1 MSHASEIRTPPA
13 ASAPPGDS
21 DVESSSTSRM
31 RRSESPIRSSTAFAD
46 PSASL
51 NSPSARCSKP
61 RTARRAAVPAWPGA
75 LTPSQS
81 SRSAVAAATETTFS
95 FNPTT
100 ARSSAICPAST
111 DRPAGSLV
119 ASVPAVSRSTSM
131 PTPSA
136 NVSATNEA
144 RLVASASIPSN
155 APALPLRR
163 TSGLSPEIERR
174 VADACDAWTCSMIS
188 SAPIRNAS
196 PTSTFRSRR
205 PTSASTLSEST
216 APSENTMNA
225 TPDQS
230 ARAAETSVSSSP
242 NSSPSTAHLPSAVAL
257 NAPLT
262 GE

>member
-1 MSHASEIRTPPA
+1 MSHASDTRTPPA
-13 ASAPPGDS
+13 ASAPAGDS
-21 DVESSSTSRM
+21 DVMSSSMSRI
-31 RRSESPIRSSTAFAD
+31 RRSESPILSSTAFAD

-51 NSPSARCSKP
+51 SSPSVRCSKP
-61 RTARRAAVPAWPGA
+61 RTARRVAVPAWPGA

-81 SRSAVAAATETTFS
+81 SRSAVAAATETTLS

-100 ARSSAICPAST
+100 ARSSAIRPTST
-111 DRPAGSLV
+111 DRPAGSVV
-119 ASVPAVSRSTSM
+119 ASVPAVSRSISM

-136 NVSATNEA
+136 NVSATSEA

-155 APALPLRR
+155 APSLPLRR

-174 VADACDAWTCSMIS
+174 VADACDASTCSMIS
-188 SAPIRNAS
+188 SAPIRSAS
-196 PTSTFRSRR
+196 PTSMFMSCK
-205 PTSASTLSEST
+205 PTSTSTLSEST

-230 ARAAETSVSSSP
+230 ARAAETSVPSSP
-242 NSSPSTAHLPSAVAL
+242 NPGSSTAHLPSAVAL